1 MMRIFAKVSGWTRL
15 AEHYPAS
22 EQPEGAKY
30 TRRTVQ
36 VGAVR
41 YRNCVTVCLSP
52 QGLYLWARPI
62 LSKYPPVL
70 IPWGEIQRIQETRLY
85 WERALQLSV
94 GNPQVATITVRM
106 GLFKLLQPYLS
117 RDLSTHP

>member
-1 MMRIFAKVSGWTRL
+1 MMRILAKVSGWTRL
-15 AEHYPAS
+15 AARYP
-22 EQPEGAKY
+22 GADPPQGTNY
-30 TRRTVQ
+30 TKQTVQ

-52 QGLYLWARPI
+52 QGLYLWARPT

-70 IPWGEIQRIQETRLY
+70 IPWDGIQRVQETRLY